1 MPMER
6 SLIDKAVNGALL
18 GKRKI
23 GRPIRYNLRT
33 KGKVGYVTDRYFDE
47 FAMFKSNKG
56 LFDVMN
62 LPLFCA

>member
-6 SLIDKAVNGALL
+6 SLMDKAINGALL

-33 KGKVGYVTDRYFDE
+33 KGKVGYVTDIYYHQIGKLEAD
-47 FAMFKSNKG
+47 
-56 LFDVMN
+56 
-62 LPLFCA
+62 

>member
-6 SLIDKAVNGALL
+6 SLIDKAINGALL

-33 KGKVGYVTDRYFDE
+33 KGKVGYVH
-47 FAMFKSNKG
+47 
-56 LFDVMN
+56 
-62 LPLFCA
+62 